1 MRSLSLEKTS
11 QLNLIVLENKRFVVR
26 HYEISFSMLTRSGE
40 NLKEIDQLQ
49 LEQNISFAKVMCF
62 IEAILNDSII
72 ITADNLSHYEKTLC
86 EFSNNYVLLPDTL
99 DNTVIDALTSK
110 FNAIV
115 GDNTE
120 VNSVTLFDLD
130 DQLKY
135 RLEIIED
142 EDDYD
147 DGDDIVNI
155 KEWLGEFVLNDIPW
169 WQRGDESTWDGTAK
183 DQEEYD
189 KVKSTISDD
198 GVESIFEEIDDTI
211 RSMYKIM
218 KSESSDSTAEV
229 IEVDFQ
235 DDTKKKKW
243 KPKLV

>member
-11 QLNLIVLENKRFVVR
+11 QINLIVLENKKFVVR

-40 NLKEIDQLQ
+40 DLKEIDQLQ

-99 DNTVIDALTSK
+99 DNTVIDVLTSK

-115 GDNTE
+115 GGNTE

-142 EDDYD
+142 EDDFD
-147 DGDDIVNI
+147 DDVFNI

-169 WQRGDESTWDGTAK
+169 WQRSDESTWDGTAK

-198 GVESIFEEIDDTI
+198 DVESICEEIDDTI

>member
-11 QLNLIVLENKRFVVR
+11 QINLIVLENKRFVVR

-40 NLKEIDQLQ
+40 DLKEIDQLQ

-99 DNTVIDALTSK
+99 DNTVIDVLTSK

-115 GDNTE
+115 GGNTE

-142 EDDYD
+142 EDEYD
-147 DGDDIVNI
+147 DDIFNI

-169 WQRGDESTWDGTAK
+169 WQRSDESTWDGTAK

-198 GVESIFEEIDDTI
+198 DVESIFEEIDDTI

>member
-1 MRSLSLEKTS
+1 MMRSLSLEKTS
-11 QLNLIVLENKRFVVR
+11 QIKLIVLENNRFIVR
-26 HYEISFSMLTRSGE
+26 QYEISFSMLTRSSE
-40 NLKEIDQLQ
+40 DIKETDQLQ

-62 IEAILNDSII
+62 IDSILNDSII

-86 EFSNNYVLLPDTL
+86 EFSNNYVLLPDTI
-99 DNTVIDALTSK
+99 DNTVIDVLTSK
-110 FNAIV
+110 LNAIV

-135 RLEIIED
+135 KLEIF
-142 EDDYD
+142 EDDD
-147 DGDDIVNI
+147 DDDIVNI
-155 KEWLGEFVLNDIPW
+155 KEWLGEFVLNDVPW
-169 WQRGDESTWDGTAK
+169 WQRGDESTWDGIAK
-183 DQEEYD
+183 DREEYD
-189 KVKSTISDD
+189 KVKSSTSEDES
-198 GVESIFEEIDDTI
+198 ESIFEEIDDTI

-218 KSESSDSTAEV
+218 KSESSDSSAEV

-235 DDTKKKKW
+235 NETKKKKW

>member
-11 QLNLIVLENKRFVVR
+11 QIKLIVLEHNRFVVR
-26 HYEISFSMLTRSGE
+26 QYEISFSMLTRSSE
-40 NLKEIDQLQ
+40 DIKETDQLQ

-62 IEAILNDSII
+62 IDSILNDSII
-72 ITADNLSHYEKTLC
+72 ITADNLTHYEKTLC
-86 EFSNNYVLLPDTL
+86 EFSNNYVLLPDTI
-99 DNTVIDALTSK
+99 DNTVIDVLTSK

-130 DQLKY
+130 EQLKY

-142 EDDYD
+142 DDD
-147 DGDDIVNI
+147 DDIVNI
-155 KEWLGEFVLNDIPW
+155 KEWLGEFVLNDVPW
-169 WQRGDESTWDGTAK
+169 WQRGDESTWDGVAK
-183 DQEEYD
+183 DREEYD
-189 KVKSTISDD
+189 KVKSSTSDD
-198 GVESIFEEIDDTI
+198 ESESIFEEIDDTI

-218 KSESSDSTAEV
+218 KSESSDSSAEV

-235 DDTKKKKW
+235 NETKKKKW

>member
-11 QLNLIVLENKRFVVR
+11 QINLIVLENKKFVVR

-40 NLKEIDQLQ
+40 DLKEIDQLQ

-99 DNTVIDALTSK
+99 DNTVIDVLTSK

-115 GDNTE
+115 GGNTE

-142 EDDYD
+142 EDDFD
-147 DGDDIVNI
+147 DDVFNI

-169 WQRGDESTWDGTAK
+169 WQRSDESTWDGTAK

-198 GVESIFEEIDDTI
+198 DVESIFEEIDDTI
-211 RSMYKIM
+211 RSMYKIN
-218 KSESSDSTAEV
+218 
-229 IEVDFQ
+229 
-235 DDTKKKKW
+235 KKKYK
-243 KPKLV
+243 KID

>member
-11 QLNLIVLENKRFVVR
+11 QINLIVLENKRFVVR

-40 NLKEIDQLQ
+40 DLKEIDQLQ

-99 DNTVIDALTSK
+99 DNTVIDVLTSK

-115 GDNTE
+115 GGNTE

-142 EDDYD
+142 EDDFD
-147 DGDDIVNI
+147 DDVFNI

-169 WQRGDESTWDGTAK
+169 WQRSDESTWDGTAK

-198 GVESIFEEIDDTI
+198 ESESIFDEIDDTI

-218 KSESSDSTAEV
+218 KSESGDSTAEV